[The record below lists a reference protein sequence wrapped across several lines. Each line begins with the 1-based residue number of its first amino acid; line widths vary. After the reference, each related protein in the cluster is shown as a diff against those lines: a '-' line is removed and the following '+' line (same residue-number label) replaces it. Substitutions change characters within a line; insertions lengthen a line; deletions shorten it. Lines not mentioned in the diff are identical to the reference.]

1 MTAPNTPP
9 NTRPNTTPNAAPGA
23 VEERVLERFLEKRAE
38 KQAERDEKGQQY
50 RTYLRWS
57 GKALEIPLSVVVG
70 LLLGMYLE
78 KQFNF
83 APWGT
88 WGGLFF
94 GTSAAVRAMYRL
106 IKVYQ
111 RENPDEPEENAS

>member
-1 MTAPNTPP
+1 MSAP
-9 NTRPNTTPNAAPGA
+9 
-23 VEERVLERFLEKRAE
+23 EDRVLERFLEQRAAKNAARAE
-38 KQAERDEKGQQY
+38 KGDQY

-57 GKALEIPLSVVVG
+57 GKALEIPLSVIVG
-70 LLLGMYLE
+70 LLLGMWLE
-78 KQFNF
+78 RKFEF

-94 GTSAAVRAMYRL
+94 GCAAAVRSIYRL

-111 RENPDEPEENAS
+111 RENPDVEEPRDE

>member
-1 MTAPNTPP
+1 MTKAP
-9 NTRPNTTPNAAPGA
+9 A
-23 VEERVLERFLEKRAE
+23 EERVLERFLEKRAA

-57 GKALEIPLSVVVG
+57 GKALEIPISVVVG

-78 KQFNF
+78 KQFDF

-94 GTSAAVRAMYRL
+94 GVSASVRAMYRL

-111 RENPDEPEENAS
+111 RENPDEPESNPGSNPGSSDGSAS

>member
-1 MTAPNTPP
+1 MNKP
-9 NTRPNTTPNAAPGA
+9 AA
-23 VEERVLERFLEKRAE
+23 EERVLERFLEKRAA

-78 KQFNF
+78 RKFGF

-94 GTSAAVRAMYRL
+94 GVAAAVRAMYRL

-111 RENPDEPEENAS
+111 RENPDDEPGADGDGSKEAS